1 MRLASGSA
9 SGSSS
14 TALSAALA
22 DWVAGFDASAAPDQL
37 RAAARK
43 ALINS
48 IGTAVAAY
56 RLPDVQRLLEITRE
70 EEASGPAT
78 VLVAGDRTAPQ
89 VALLPNAALFNVLT
103 QEETH
108 VFSGT
113 HPAETTVPIVL
124 TLGERLHAT
133 GPQLL
138 EALIVG
144 IETTV
149 ACASMELT
157 PEVKVDNCQGPAVY
171 GTIGAAAAASKLYG
185 LDREQTTHAL
195 GLAVNITAGL
205 AEAVHVGTSEYH
217 FNVPHASQ
225 AGWVAAALARK
236 GAAAAPT
243 AFEGYAGFYQ
253 LFGAASR
260 QALAEHDVVGD
271 VIGRLEADEWGTAEV
286 IYKPYP
292 VYFFNQSLVDGA
304 KKIRESDGFEPDAIE
319 SVRLEI
325 GTFAMA
331 SGGPNRP
338 PYADRDNLLG
348 ASGFCVASMLL
359 RGSLSLSDTQDVDAA
374 DILGLLERTEIVGVE
389 GLMTGRI
396 EVRTSDGG
404 EFRFDDEAEGR
415 DYRLSME
422 EVEEIYRG
430 AAANTYVDEQSER
443 VLEMLRDV
451 DRLDDVADLV
461 AALTLE
467 GEAG

>member
-1 MRLASGSA
+1 LSSV
-9 SGSSS
+9 SSS
-14 TALSAALA
+14 QRTLSAALA
-22 DWVAGFDASAAPDQL
+22 DWIVSFEIDSAPDEL

-89 VALLPNAALFNVLT
+89 VALLPNAALFTVLT

-113 HPAETTVPIVL
+113 HPSETTVPIVL
-124 TLGERLHAT
+124 TLGERLHCN
-133 GPQLL
+133 GRQLL

-149 ACASMELT
+149 ACASMKLT

-171 GTIGAAAAASKLYG
+171 GTIGAAAAAAKLYG
-185 LDREQTTHAL
+185 LDREQTTNAL

-236 GAAAAPT
+236 GAIAAAT

-253 LFGAASR
+253 LFGAADR
-260 QALAEHDVVGD
+260 DELAAHDVVGD
-271 VIGRLEADEWGTAEV
+271 VMGHLEGPEWGTAEV

-304 KKIRESDGFEPDAIE
+304 RKIRESDGFDPEAIE
-319 SVRLEI
+319 SVRVEI

-331 SGGPNRP
+331 SGGPNQP
-338 PYADRDNLLG
+338 PYADRDNVLG

-359 RGSLSLSDTQDVDAA
+359 RGSLGLADTQDVAA
-374 DILGLLERTEIVGVE
+374 PDILGLLEKTEIVGVD

-396 EVRTSDGG
+396 QVRTGDGDYG
-404 EFRFDDEAEGR
+404 FDDDSEGR
-415 DYRLSME
+415 DYRLSQE
-422 EVEEIYRG
+422 EVEAIYRE
-430 AAANTYVDEQSER
+430 AAANTYSEEQAER
-443 VLEMLRDV
+443 VLALLREV
-451 DRLDDVADLV
+451 EELDDVATLV
-461 AALTLE
+461 AAMTLE
-467 GEAG
+467 GEAS

>member
-1 MRLASGSA
+1 MRLSSA
-9 SGSSS
+9 SS
-14 TALSAALA
+14 TQTTLSAALA
-22 DWVAGFDASAAPDQL
+22 DWVVSFELDSAPQELRDAG
-37 RAAARK
+37 RK

-56 RLPDVQRLLEITRE
+56 HLPDVQRLLEITRE

-78 VLVAGDRTAPQ
+78 VLVAGDKTAPQ

-113 HPAETTVPIVL
+113 HPSETTVPIIL
-124 TLGERLHAT
+124 TLGERLHSN
-133 GPQLL
+133 GKQLL

-171 GTIGAAAAASKLYG
+171 GTIGAAAAAAKLYG
-185 LDREQTTHAL
+185 LDRERTANAL

-236 GAAAAPT
+236 GAVAAPT

-253 LFGAASR
+253 LFGAADR
-260 QALAEHDVVGD
+260 DELAAHDVVGD
-271 VIGRLEADEWGTAEV
+271 VLGHLEGPEWGTAEV

-304 KKIRESDGFEPDAIE
+304 RRIRESDGFDPEAIE

-338 PYADRDNLLG
+338 PYADRDNVLG

-359 RGSLSLSDTQDVDAA
+359 RGSLSLPDTQDVEAP
-374 DILGLLERTEIVGVE
+374 DIIGLLERTEIAGVD
-389 GLMTGRI
+389 GLMTARLQ
-396 EVRTSDGG
+396 VRSGG
-404 EFRFDDEAEGR
+404 AEFGFDDESEGR
-415 DYRLSME
+415 DYRLSQE
-422 EVEEIYRG
+422 EVEAIYRE
-430 AAANTYVDEQSER
+430 AATNTYSEEQAER
-443 VLEMLRDV
+443 VLGMLREIES
-451 DRLDDVADLV
+451 LDDAATLV
-461 AALTLE
+461 AAMTLE
-467 GEAG
+467 GGAA

>member
-1 MRLASGSA
+1 MSSV
-9 SGSSS
+9 SSS
-14 TALSAALA
+14 QRTLSAALA
-22 DWVAGFDASAAPDQL
+22 DWIVSFEIDSAPDEL

-113 HPAETTVPIVL
+113 HPSETTVPIVL
-124 TLGERLHAT
+124 TLGERLHCN
-133 GPQLL
+133 GKQLL

-171 GTIGAAAAASKLYG
+171 GTIGAAAAAAKLYG
-185 LDREQTTHAL
+185 LDREQTTNAL

-236 GAAAAPT
+236 GAVAAAT

-253 LFGAASR
+253 LFGAADR
-260 QALAEHDVVGD
+260 DELAAHDVVGD
-271 VIGRLEADEWGTAEV
+271 VMGHLEGAEWGTAEV

-304 KKIRESDGFEPDAIE
+304 RKIRESDGFDPEAIE
-319 SVRLEI
+319 SVRVEI

-331 SGGPNRP
+331 SGGPNQP
-338 PYADRDNLLG
+338 PYADRDNVLG

-359 RGSLSLSDTQDVDAA
+359 RGSLGLADTQDVAA
-374 DILGLLERTEIVGVE
+374 PDILGLLEKTDVVGVD

-396 EVRTSDGG
+396 QVRTGDGEYG
-404 EFRFDDEAEGR
+404 FDDDSEGR
-415 DYRLSME
+415 DYRLSQE
-422 EVEEIYRG
+422 EVEAIYRE
-430 AAANTYVDEQSER
+430 AAANTYSEEQAER
-443 VLEMLRDV
+443 VLALLREVED
-451 DRLDDVADLV
+451 LDDVATLV
-461 AALTLE
+461 AAMTLE
-467 GEAG
+467 GEAS

>member
-1 MRLASGSA
+1 MSSV
-9 SGSSS
+9 SSS
-14 TALSAALA
+14 QRTLSAALA
-22 DWVAGFDASAAPDQL
+22 DWIVSFEIDSAPDEL

-56 RLPDVQRLLEITRE
+56 RLPDVGRLLEITRE

-113 HPAETTVPIVL
+113 HPSETTVPIVL
-124 TLGERLHAT
+124 TLGERLHCN
-133 GPQLL
+133 GKQLL

-171 GTIGAAAAASKLYG
+171 GTIGAAAAAAKLYG
-185 LDREQTTHAL
+185 LDREQTTNAL

-236 GAAAAPT
+236 GAVAAAT

-253 LFGAASR
+253 LFGAADR
-260 QALAEHDVVGD
+260 DELAAHDVVGD
-271 VIGRLEADEWGTAEV
+271 VMGHLEGAEWGTAEV

-304 KKIRESDGFEPDAIE
+304 RKIRESDGFDPEAIE
-319 SVRLEI
+319 SVRVEI

-331 SGGPNRP
+331 SGGPNQP
-338 PYADRDNLLG
+338 PYADRDNVLG

-359 RGSLSLSDTQDVDAA
+359 RGSLGLADTQDVAA
-374 DILGLLERTEIVGVE
+374 PDILGLLEKTDVVGVD

-396 EVRTSDGG
+396 QVRTGDGEYG
-404 EFRFDDEAEGR
+404 FDDDSEGR
-415 DYRLSME
+415 DYRLSQE
-422 EVEEIYRG
+422 EVEAIYRE
-430 AAANTYVDEQSER
+430 AAANTYSEEQAER
-443 VLEMLRDV
+443 VLALLREVED
-451 DRLDDVADLV
+451 LDDVATLV
-461 AALTLE
+461 AAMTLE
-467 GEAG
+467 GEAS

>member
-1 MRLASGSA
+1 MRLSSATASE
-9 SGSSS
+9 
-14 TALSAALA
+14 TTLSAALA
-22 DWVAGFDASAAPDQL
+22 DWVVSFELDAAPDEL
-37 RAAARK
+37 CAAARK

-56 RLPDVQRLLEITRE
+56 RLPDVGRLIEITRE

-113 HPAETTVPIVL
+113 HPSETTVPIVL
-124 TLGERLHAT
+124 TLGERLHSN
-133 GPQLL
+133 GRQLL

-171 GTIGAAAAASKLYG
+171 GTIGAAAAAAKLYG
-185 LDREQTTHAL
+185 LDREQTANAL

-236 GAAAAPT
+236 GAVAAPS

-253 LFGAASR
+253 LFGASDR
-260 QALAEHDVVGD
+260 DELAAHDVVGD
-271 VIGRLEADEWGTAEV
+271 VLGHLEGPEWGTAEV

-304 KKIRESDGFEPDAIE
+304 RRIRESEGFDPAAIE

-338 PYADRDNLLG
+338 PYADRDNVLG

-359 RGSLSLSDTQDVDAA
+359 RGSLSLPDTQDVAA
-374 DILGLLERTEIVGVE
+374 PDILGLLDNTEITGVE
-389 GLMTGRI
+389 GLMTARLQVRSAGR
-396 EVRTSDGG
+396 
-404 EFRFDDEAEGR
+404 EFSFDDESEGR
-415 DYRLSME
+415 DYRLSQE
-422 EVEEIYRG
+422 EVEEIYRE
-430 AAANTYVDEQSER
+430 AATNTYSEEQAER
-443 VLEMLRDV
+443 VLAMLREIES
-451 DRLDDVADLV
+451 LDDAATLV
-461 AALTLE
+461 AAMTLE
-467 GEAG
+467 GEAA

>member
-1 MRLASGSA
+1 
-9 SGSSS
+9 
-14 TALSAALA
+14 LA
-22 DWVAGFDASAAPDQL
+22 DWIVSFEIDSAPDEL

-113 HPAETTVPIVL
+113 HPSETTVPIVL
-124 TLGERLHAT
+124 TLGERLHCN
-133 GPQLL
+133 GKQLL

-171 GTIGAAAAASKLYG
+171 GTIGAAAAAAKLYG
-185 LDREQTTHAL
+185 LDREQTTNAL

-236 GAAAAPT
+236 GAVAAAT

-253 LFGAASR
+253 LFGAADR
-260 QALAEHDVVGD
+260 DELAAHDVVGD
-271 VIGRLEADEWGTAEV
+271 VMGHLEGAEWGTAEV

-304 KKIRESDGFEPDAIE
+304 RKIRESDGFDPEAIE
-319 SVRLEI
+319 SVRVEI

-331 SGGPNRP
+331 SGGPNQP
-338 PYADRDNLLG
+338 PYADRDNVLG

-359 RGSLSLSDTQDVDAA
+359 RGSLGLADTQDVAA
-374 DILGLLERTEIVGVE
+374 PDILGLLEKTDVVGVD

-396 EVRTSDGG
+396 QVRTGDGEYG
-404 EFRFDDEAEGR
+404 FDDDSEGR
-415 DYRLSME
+415 DYRLSQE
-422 EVEEIYRG
+422 EVEAIYRE
-430 AAANTYVDEQSER
+430 AAANTYSEEQAER
-443 VLEMLRDV
+443 VLALLREVED
-451 DRLDDVADLV
+451 LDDVATLV
-461 AALTLE
+461 AAMTLE
-467 GEAG
+467 GEAS

>member
-1 MRLASGSA
+1 MRLSSA
-9 SGSSS
+9 TSSQ
-14 TALSAALA
+14 TTLSAALA
-22 DWVAGFDASAAPDQL
+22 DWVVSFDIAAAPDEL

-56 RLPDVQRLLEITRE
+56 RLPDVQRLLELTEE

-78 VLVAGDRTAPQ
+78 VLLAGTKTAPA
-89 VALLPNAALFNVLT
+89 VALLPNGAMFNVLT

-113 HPAETTVPIVL
+113 HPSETTVPICL
-124 TLGERLHAT
+124 TLGERLHCN
-133 GPQLL
+133 GEQLL

-149 ACASMELT
+149 ACASMALT

-171 GTIGAAAAASKLYG
+171 GTIGAAAAAAKLYG
-185 LDREQTTHAL
+185 LDREQTANAL
-195 GLAVNITAGL
+195 GLAVNTTAGL
-205 AEAVHVGTSEYH
+205 SEAVHVGTSEYH
-217 FNVPHASQ
+217 FNVPHASV
-225 AGWVAAALARK
+225 AGYTAAALARK
-236 GAAAAPT
+236 GAVAAPT

-253 LFGAASR
+253 LFGAVPR
-260 QALAEHDVVGD
+260 DELAAHDVVGD
-271 VIGRLEADEWGTAEV
+271 VMGHLEGPEWGTAEV

-304 KKIRESDGFEPDAIE
+304 KGIRESDGFDPDAIE

-331 SGGPNRP
+331 SGGPNLP

-359 RGSLSLSDTQDVDAA
+359 RGSLTLPDTQDVEAP
-374 DILGLLERTEIVGVE
+374 DILGLLDKTEIVGVE

-396 EVRTSDGG
+396 QVRSGG
-404 EFRFDDEAEGR
+404 TEFSYDDESEGR
-415 DYRLSME
+415 DYRLSQE
-422 EVEEIYRG
+422 EVEAIYRE
-430 AAANTYVDEQSER
+430 AAANTYGEEQSER
-443 VLEMLRDV
+443 VLALLREV
-451 DRLDDVADLV
+451 DRLDDVAKLV
-461 AALTLE
+461 AAMTLE
-467 GEAG
+467 EAA

>member
-1 MRLASGSA
+1 LSSV
-9 SGSSS
+9 SSS
-14 TALSAALA
+14 QRTLSAALA
-22 DWVAGFDASAAPDQL
+22 DWIVSFEIDSAPDEL

-113 HPAETTVPIVL
+113 HPSETTVPIVL
-124 TLGERLHAT
+124 TLGERLHCN
-133 GPQLL
+133 GRQLL

-149 ACASMELT
+149 ACASMKLT

-171 GTIGAAAAASKLYG
+171 GTIGAAAAAAKLYG
-185 LDREQTTHAL
+185 LDREQTTNAL

-236 GAAAAPT
+236 GAIAAAT

-253 LFGAASR
+253 LFGAADR
-260 QALAEHDVVGD
+260 DELAAHDVVGD
-271 VIGRLEADEWGTAEV
+271 VMGHLEGPEWGTAEV

-304 KKIRESDGFEPDAIE
+304 RKIRESDGFDPEAIE
-319 SVRLEI
+319 SVRVEI

-331 SGGPNRP
+331 SGGPNQP
-338 PYADRDNLLG
+338 PYADRDNVLG

-359 RGSLSLSDTQDVDAA
+359 RGSLGLADTQDVAA
-374 DILGLLERTEIVGVE
+374 PDILGLLEKTEIVGVD

-396 EVRTSDGG
+396 QVRTGDGDYG
-404 EFRFDDEAEGR
+404 FDDDSEGR
-415 DYRLSME
+415 DYRLSQE
-422 EVEEIYRG
+422 EVEAIYRE
-430 AAANTYVDEQSER
+430 AAANTYSEEQAER
-443 VLEMLRDV
+443 VLALLREV
-451 DRLDDVADLV
+451 EELDDVATLV
-461 AALTLE
+461 AAMTLE
-467 GEAG
+467 GEAS

>member
-1 MRLASGSA
+1 M
-9 SGSSS
+9 
-14 TALSAALA
+14 A
-22 DWVAGFDASAAPDQL
+22 DWIVSFEIDSAPDEL

-113 HPAETTVPIVL
+113 HPSETTVPIVL
-124 TLGERLHAT
+124 TLGERLHCN
-133 GPQLL
+133 GKQLL

-171 GTIGAAAAASKLYG
+171 GTIGAAAAAAKLYG
-185 LDREQTTHAL
+185 LDREQTTNAL

-236 GAAAAPT
+236 GAVAAAT

-253 LFGAASR
+253 LFGAADR
-260 QALAEHDVVGD
+260 DELAAHDVVGD
-271 VIGRLEADEWGTAEV
+271 VMGHLEGAEWGTAEV

-304 KKIRESDGFEPDAIE
+304 RKIRESDGFDPEAIE
-319 SVRLEI
+319 SVRVEI

-331 SGGPNRP
+331 SGGPNQP
-338 PYADRDNLLG
+338 PYADRDNVLG

-359 RGSLSLSDTQDVDAA
+359 RGSLGLADTQDVAA
-374 DILGLLERTEIVGVE
+374 PDILGLLEKTDVVGVD

-396 EVRTSDGG
+396 QVRTGDGEYG
-404 EFRFDDEAEGR
+404 FDDDSEGR
-415 DYRLSME
+415 DYRLSQE
-422 EVEEIYRG
+422 EVEAIYRE
-430 AAANTYVDEQSER
+430 AAANTYSEEQAER
-443 VLEMLRDV
+443 VLALLREVED
-451 DRLDDVADLV
+451 LDDVATLV
-461 AALTLE
+461 AAMTLE
-467 GEAG
+467 GEAS

>member
-1 MRLASGSA
+1 MRLASSPTTL
-9 SGSSS
+9 S
-14 TALSAALA
+14 TALA
-22 DWVAGFDASAAPDQL
+22 DWVVGFELGAAPAEL

-56 RLPDVQRLLEITRE
+56 RLPDVERLLEITRE

-124 TLGERLHAT
+124 TLGERLHSS
-133 GPQLL
+133 GEQLL

-171 GTIGAAAAASKLYG
+171 GTIGAAAAAAKLYG
-185 LDREQTTHAL
+185 LDREQTAHAL
-195 GLAVNITAGL
+195 GLAVNTTAGL

-225 AGWVAAALARK
+225 AGWTAAALARK
-236 GAAAAPT
+236 GAVAAPT

-253 LFGAASR
+253 LFGASDR
-260 QALAEHDVVGD
+260 EELAAHDVVGD
-271 VIGRLEADEWGTAEV
+271 VLGHLEGPEWGTAEV

-304 KKIRESDGFEPDAIE
+304 RRIRESDGFDPEAIE

-338 PYADRDNLLG
+338 PYANRDNVLG

-359 RGSLSLSDTQDVDAA
+359 RGSLGLTDTQDVAAA
-374 DILGLLERTEIVGVE
+374 DILGLLEKTEIVGVD
-389 GLMTGRI
+389 GLMTARI
-396 EVRTSDGG
+396 QVRGGGGG
-404 EFRFDDEAEGR
+404 EFSFDDESEGR
-415 DYRLSME
+415 DYRLSQG
-422 EVEEIYRG
+422 EVEAIYRE
-430 AAANTYVDEQSER
+430 AAANTYGEEQSER
-443 VLEMLRDV
+443 VLAMLRDV
-451 DRLDDVADLV
+451 DNLDDAAKLV
-461 AALTLE
+461 AAMTLE
-467 GEAG
+467 EQAA